1 MCWHLTIINKT
12 NSAKGFAKHN
22 FLNSFSEPFCMYPL
36 IWCMFDNKLVYTVT
50 WEGVKTTY
58 FKKQLLE
65 LETYMCLVVGAFIK
79 LWSLYDFTVFFIYF
93 NNPDQC
99 YVYRFFWESY
109 KSSDILDAYSNLSY
123 INHNLSTFLIM

>member
-1 MCWHLTIINKT
+1 
-12 NSAKGFAKHN
+12 
-22 FLNSFSEPFCMYPL
+22 MYPL

-93 NNPDQC
+93 NNPDQY